1 MTEEEYIDNTVQEI
15 LDKYPLI
22 PSTHTRFLRLVLKYG
37 SGNLIKQLKDPREK
51 MDKDETGRLL
61 KEVMS
66 FTKVEKEHQRMSHR
80 QYLLSLINVREKVWL
95 TNKDDL
101 VGQEVVYEHEK
112 VEKPSNA
119 EVLNL
124 ISSQEK
130 PVIQQ
135 VVQLLPLLTEKEWKF
150 IDSYRAAL

>member
-1 MTEEEYIDNTVQEI
+1 
-15 LDKYPLI
+15 
-22 PSTHTRFLRLVLKYG
+22 
-37 SGNLIKQLKDPREK
+37 

-66 FTKVEKEHQRMSHR
+66 FTKVEKEFQRMSHR